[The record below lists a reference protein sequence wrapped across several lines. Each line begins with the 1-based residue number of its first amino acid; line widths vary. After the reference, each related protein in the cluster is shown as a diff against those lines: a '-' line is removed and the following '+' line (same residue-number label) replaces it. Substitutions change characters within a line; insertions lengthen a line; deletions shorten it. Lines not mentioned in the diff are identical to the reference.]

1 MTSLD
6 GHFFFYSPPAL
17 ILRLENKRKARNTQP
32 IQLQCITYLAE
43 TVRRKHPIRPW
54 FCLLP
59 WMIRYKFE
67 LGLGAWNN
75 SVQLPIMQHSSN
87 PEDEKNVFLEVMFN
101 LTLESKQD
109 LMKLIQICDQYICHP
124 IVVRLQGEK

>member
-1 MTSLD
+1 
-6 GHFFFYSPPAL
+6 
-17 ILRLENKRKARNTQP
+17 
-32 IQLQCITYLAE
+32 
-43 TVRRKHPIRPW
+43 
-54 FCLLP
+54 
-59 WMIRYKFE
+59 
-67 LGLGAWNN
+67 
-75 SVQLPIMQHSSN
+75 MQHSSN